1 MPAWRTAG
9 KEIVVT
15 ARSVEDNMDGGTP
28 QVIIDLRQRDEAI
41 KGHLPGAVSIP
52 AQEIAGAKDRFPDV
66 KRATIILYAADD
78 KTASEA
84 FKVVRGWGYPN
95 TSVLRGGVEA
105 WLREGNTLVSG
116 ETTTK
121 IVYIP
126 RPRPG
131 SISID
136 DFKKVVET
144 SPANKLILDVRD
156 AGETTTGMLKGAI
169 NIPAQDIGARLAEL
183 PRGKEIIIHCV
194 AGVRAE
200 MAYHTLIAA
209 GYEARFL
216 HANIQIDQ
224 DGKYEITE
232 N

>member
-52 AQEIAGAKDRFPDV
+52 AQEIAGAKDRFPAV

-131 SISID
+131 SISIE
-136 DFKKVVET
+136 DFKKVVEI

-156 AGETTTGMLKGAI
+156 AGETATGMLKGAI

-209 GYEARFL
+209 GYNARFL

>member
-1 MPAWRTAG
+1 MPAWRTDG

-15 ARSVEDNMDGGTP
+15 ARSVEDNMDRGIP
-28 QVIIDLRQRDEAI
+28 QVIIDLRQKDEAI
-41 KGHLPGAVSIP
+41 KGHLPGAVSVP
-52 AQEIAGAKDRFPDV
+52 AKEIAGAKDRFPAH

-78 KTASEA
+78 ETASEA
-84 FKVVRGWGYPN
+84 FKIVRGWGYPN

-105 WLREGNTLVSG
+105 WLNEGNTLVSG

-131 SISID
+131 SISIE
-136 DFKKVVET
+136 DFRKIAET
-144 SPANKLILDVRD
+144 RPANKLILDVRD

-216 HANIQIDQ
+216 HANIQIDK

>member
-15 ARSVEDNMDGGTP
+15 ARAVEDNMDRDIP
-28 QVIIDLRQRDEAI
+28 QVIIDIRQKDEAI

-52 AQEIAGAKDRFPDV
+52 AKELGIAQDRFPAD
-66 KRATIILYAADD
+66 KSAPIILYAADN
-78 KTASEA
+78 KAASEA

-95 TSVLRGGVEA
+95 TSVLMGGVEA
-105 WLREGNTLVSG
+105 WLNEGNTLVRG
-116 ETTTK
+116 EPTTK

-131 SISID
+131 SISIE
-136 DFKKVVET
+136 DFKKIAET
-144 SPANKLILDVRD
+144 LPANKLILDVRD
-156 AGETTTGMLKGAI
+156 IDEAMNGMLKGAL
-169 NIPAQDIGARLAEL
+169 NIPAQHIAGRLAEL

-200 MAYHTLIAA
+200 MAYHTLIGA

-216 HANIQIDQ
+216 NATIQIDK
-224 DGKYEITE
+224 DGKYEITK